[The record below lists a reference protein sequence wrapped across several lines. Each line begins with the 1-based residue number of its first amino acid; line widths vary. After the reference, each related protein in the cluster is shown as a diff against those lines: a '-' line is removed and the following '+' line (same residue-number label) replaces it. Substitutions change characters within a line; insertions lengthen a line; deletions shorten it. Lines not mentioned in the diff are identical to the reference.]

1 MVISSLRR
9 TTAEH
14 VTVCFEDGTEVSS
27 TMGVIAEMMLF
38 SGKTLDE
45 SEMEKL
51 HRLSERALVLEKAIN
66 LLSYSRMSSRELKN
80 KLVHKGIE
88 SDTAE
93 AVVEKLQDLRLLDD
107 AEYAAAVARHY
118 TAKGYGAA
126 RIRAEFSR
134 RGIDRDLWEEALES
148 APQSDEKID
157 RFVQTKLKDPH
168 DRDQVRKVSAALARR
183 GYSWDE
189 IRSAIA
195 RYTDLTED

>member
-9 TTAEH
+9 TSTEH
-14 VTVCFEDGTEVSS
+14 VTVCFENGTEVSS
-27 TMGVIAEMMLF
+27 TMGVIAEMMLY
-38 SGKTLDE
+38 SGKILDE
-45 SEMEKL
+45 SETEHL
-51 HRLSERALVLEKAIN
+51 HRLSEHALVQEKAIN
-66 LLSYSRMSSRELKN
+66 LLSYSRMSSRELQN
-80 KLVHKGIE
+80 KLLHKGIAA
-88 SDTAE
+88 DTAE
-93 AVVEKLQDLRLLDD
+93 AVVKKLQDLRLLDD

-118 TAKGYGAA
+118 TSKGYGAA

-157 RFVQTKLKDPH
+157 HFVQTKLKDPH

-183 GYSWDE
+183 GFSWDE
-189 IRSAIA
+189 IRSAIT

>member
-1 MVISSLRR
+1 MVISSLHR
-9 TTAEH
+9 TSAEH
-14 VTVCFEDGTEVSS
+14 VTVCFEDGTEVPS
-27 TMGVIAEMMLF
+27 TMGVITEMMLF
-38 SGKTLDE
+38 SGKALDGPATE
-45 SEMEKL
+45 HLRM
-51 HRLSERALVLEKAIN
+51 LSERALVLEKAIN
-66 LLSYSRMSSRELKN
+66 LLSYSRMSSRELQN

-88 SDTAE
+88 PDTAE
-93 AVVEKLQDLRLLDD
+93 AVAEKLQDLRLLDD

-118 TAKGYGAA
+118 TSKGYGAV

-134 RGIDRDLWEEALES
+134 RGIDRDLWEEALEN

-157 RFVQTKLKDPH
+157 RFVQAKLKDPH

-195 RYTDLTED
+195 RYTELTED

>member
-1 MVISSLRR
+1 MVISSLHR
-9 TTAEH
+9 TSAEH
-14 VTVCFEDGTEVSS
+14 VTVCFEDGTEVPS
-27 TMGVIAEMMLF
+27 TMGVIAEMMLY
-38 SGKTLDE
+38 SGKILDE
-45 SEMEKL
+45 PETEHL

-66 LLSYSRMSSRELKN
+66 LLSYSRMSSRELRN

-88 SDTAE
+88 TDTAE

-157 RFVQTKLKDPH
+157 RFVQAKLKDPH

-183 GYSWDE
+183 GYSWEE
-189 IRSAIA
+189 IRSAIS

>member
-9 TTAEH
+9 TSAEH
-14 VTVCFEDGTEVSS
+14 VTVCFEDGTEVPS
-27 TMGVIAEMMLF
+27 TMGVIAEMMLY
-38 SGKTLDE
+38 SGKMLDE
-45 SEMEKL
+45 PETEHL

-66 LLSYSRMSSRELKN
+66 LLSYSRMSSRELRN

-88 SDTAE
+88 TDTAE

-118 TAKGYGAA
+118 SAKGYGAA

-183 GYSWDE
+183 GYSWEE

>member
-1 MVISSLRR
+1 MLISSLRR

-14 VTVCFEDGTEVSS
+14 VTVCFEDGTEVPS
-27 TMGVIAEMMLF
+27 TMGVIAEMMLYT
-38 SGKTLDE
+38 GKILDE
-45 SEMEKL
+45 PETEKL

-88 SDTAE
+88 FDTAE

-118 TAKGYGAA
+118 TSKGYGAA

-183 GYSWDE
+183 GFSWDE

>member
-1 MVISSLRR
+1 MVISSLHR
-9 TTAEH
+9 TSAEH
-14 VTVCFEDGTEVSS
+14 VTVCFEDGTEVPS
-27 TMGVIAEMMLF
+27 TMGVIAEMMLY
-38 SGKTLDE
+38 SGKMLDE
-45 SEMEKL
+45 PETEHL

-66 LLSYSRMSSRELKN
+66 LLSYSRMSSRELRN

-88 SDTAE
+88 TDTAE

-157 RFVQTKLKDPH
+157 RFVQAKLKDPH

-183 GYSWDE
+183 GYSWEE

>member
-1 MVISSLRR
+1 MLISSLRR

-14 VTVCFEDGTEVSS
+14 VTVCFEDGTEVPS
-27 TMGVIAEMMLF
+27 TMGVIAEMMLY
-38 SGKTLDE
+38 SGKILDGPE
-45 SEMEKL
+45 AEKL

-66 LLSYSRMSSRELKN
+66 LLSYSRMSSRDLKN

-88 SDTAE
+88 YDTAE

-183 GYSWDE
+183 GFSWDE

>member
-1 MVISSLRR
+1 MVISSLHR
-9 TTAEH
+9 TAAEH
-14 VTVCFEDGTEVSS
+14 VTVCFEEGTEVPS
-27 TMGVIAEMMLF
+27 TLGVITEMMLF
-38 SGKTLDE
+38 SGKDLDD
-45 SEMEKL
+45 SEMERL
-51 HRLSERALVLEKAIN
+51 HSLSERALVLEKAIS
-66 LLSYSRMSSRELKN
+66 LLSYSRMSAKELRS
-80 KLVHKGIE
+80 KLVHKGINP
-88 SDTAE
+88 DTAD
-93 AVVEKLQDLRLLDD
+93 AVTEKLQDLRLLDD

-134 RGIDRDLWEEALES
+134 RGIDRDLWEDALES

-183 GYSWDE
+183 GYSWEE

-195 RYTDLTED
+195 RYSDLTED

>member
-1 MVISSLRR
+1 MVISSLHR
-9 TTAEH
+9 TAAEH
-14 VTVCFEDGTEVSS
+14 VTVCFEEGTEVPS
-27 TMGVIAEMMLF
+27 TLGVITEMMLF
-38 SGKTLDE
+38 SGKDLDD
-45 SEMEKL
+45 SEMERL
-51 HRLSERALVLEKAIN
+51 HSLSERALVLEKAIS

-88 SDTAE
+88 FDTAE

-118 TAKGYGAA
+118 TAKGYGPG

-134 RGIDRDLWEEALES
+134 RGIERDLWEEALES
-148 APQSDEKID
+148 APQVDEQID
-157 RFVQTKLKDPH
+157 RLVRAKLKDPD
-168 DRDQVRKVSAALARR
+168 DRDQVRKVTAALARR
-183 GYSWDE
+183 GFSWDE

>member
-1 MVISSLRR
+1 MVISSLHR
-9 TTAEH
+9 TSAEH
-14 VTVCFEDGTEVSS
+14 VTVCFEDGTEVPS
-27 TMGVIAEMMLF
+27 TMGVIAEMMLY
-38 SGKTLDE
+38 SGKILDE
-45 SEMEKL
+45 PETEHL

-66 LLSYSRMSSRELKN
+66 LLSYSRMSSRELRN

-88 SDTAE
+88 TDTAE

-157 RFVQTKLKDPH
+157 RFVQAKLKDPH

-183 GYSWDE
+183 GYSWEE

>member
-1 MVISSLRR
+1 MVISSLHR
-9 TTAEH
+9 TSAEH
-14 VTVCFEDGTEVSS
+14 VTVCFEDGTEVPS
-27 TMGVIAEMMLF
+27 TMGVIAEMMLY
-38 SGKTLDE
+38 SGKSLDE
-45 SEMEKL
+45 PETEHL

-66 LLSYSRMSSRELKN
+66 LLSYSRMSSRELRN

-88 SDTAE
+88 TDTAE

-157 RFVQTKLKDPH
+157 RFVQAKLKDPH

-183 GYSWDE
+183 GYSWEE
-189 IRSAIA
+189 IHSAIS